1 MSAEYDNIGIV
12 VIGRNEGNRL
22 RRCLMSVIRHTAA
35 VVYVDSASTDD
46 SVSLARSLGVEV
58 VELDMSLPFCAARAR
73 NEGFQALISRFPQV
87 SFVQFVDG
95 DCELFPDWLSLAR
108 DALLG
113 RTALA
118 AVAGRIRER
127 FPTASIYN
135 RLAEFEW
142 NIQGYGDIS
151 SVGGIFMI
159 RRAAFEAAGGFDP
172 TIPAGEEPELCHRLR
187 FAGWVISRMNVDMA
201 WHDLAMLH
209 FRQWYKRQLRGGYGG
224 LDVFWRFGLSDFGR
238 NILRSSFWS
247 LWPFLVL
254 GAGWAVNKTAGSE
267 AGLGVASIV
276 LSLWPVQFLR
286 IVLKTLRQR
295 HSVSVAF
302 LYAFYTMLSY
312 WPQMDGH
319 LRYMWDRVNRRRA
332 ALREYKS
339 TSRDLVSRND

>member
-1 MSAEYDNIGIV
+1 MSAEYDNIGVV

-22 RRCLMSVIRHTAA
+22 RRCLMSVIRHAAA

-95 DCELFPDWLSLAR
+95 DCELFPDWLSLGR

-118 AVAGRIRER
+118 AVAGRLRER

-142 NIQGYGDIS
+142 NIQGYGDVS
-151 SVGGIFMI
+151 SVGGIFMV
-159 RRAAFEAAGGFDP
+159 RRAAFEVVGGFDP

-187 FAGWVISRMNVDMA
+187 TVGWAIGRIEADMA
-201 WHDLAMLH
+201 WHDLAMFH
-209 FRQWYKRQLRGGYGG
+209 VGQWHRRQVRNGYGA
-224 LDVFWRFGLSDFGR
+224 LDVVWRFGLADFKR
-238 NILRSSFWS
+238 NLFRAGFWS
-247 LWPFLVL
+247 LWPTLVV
-254 GAGWAVNKTAGSE
+254 G
-267 AGLGVASIV
+267 AGLGLNAIAGFEAGWGAAFIV
-276 LSLWPVQFLR
+276 FCLWPTQLSR
-286 IVLKTLRQR
+286 IALKSVRQGHPAR
-295 HSVSVAF
+295 VA
-302 LYAFYTMLSY
+302 LPHAFYTMLSY
-312 WPQMDGH
+312 WPQMYGH
-319 LRYMWDRVNRRRA
+319 LRYTWDRLNLHGT
-332 ALREYKS
+332 ALLEYKNGA
-339 TSRDLVSRND
+339 RDLGSRNN